1 MKSNSRNDQRMALSF
16 YHLLTFY
23 SIDATS
29 RSNKSKNKQ
38 VELHNIKKL
47 LHSKGS
53 HQQNEKATYRAIE
66 NICKSNLI
74 RDYYSKYIKN
84 SYNSIEENSSIKN
97 WAEDLNRHFSKK
109 DLQMAKYI
117 KGPEHH

>member
-1 MKSNSRNDQRMALSF
+1 MKSNSRNDQRMVLSF
-16 YHLLTFY
+16 YYLLTFY
-23 SIDATS
+23 NIDGTS

-38 VELHNIKKL
+38 VGLRNIKKL

-53 HQQNEKATYRAIE
+53 HQQNENTTYRAIE
-66 NICKSNLI
+66 NICKLNLI

-84 SYNSIEENSSIKN
+84 SYNSIEKNGSIKN

-109 DLQMAKYI
+109 RPAD
-117 KGPEHH
+117 G